1 MTLLKE
7 MLFVLD
13 LAQRAGSPDDMRA
26 ADRLQRRCGGC
37 VELGGMSA
45 GYNVSVRR
53 SVPPPLHMCHS
64 HDVRMC
70 SLVLPEGFYM
80 TI

>member
-26 ADRLQRRCGGC
+26 ADRLQRRCVDVCRTEFSYLYFSATISVDASTSGC
-37 VELGGMSA
+37 
-45 GYNVSVRR
+45 
-53 SVPPPLHMCHS
+53 
-64 HDVRMC
+64 
-70 SLVLPEGFYM
+70 
-80 TI
+80 